1 MSLELLG
8 DGVIV
13 SIIGMCMVFAF
24 LVILVWAMDLMAI
37 VMRYLNTKF
46 PEAVPEVVTSR
57 KSANDDNNAIALAI
71 AAVMNYKNKK

>member
-13 SIIGMCMVFAF
+13 SIIGMGMVFAF

-71 AAVMNYKNKK
+71 AAVMNYKN

>member
-13 SIIGMCMVFAF
+13 SIIGMGMVFAF

>member
-13 SIIGMCMVFAF
+13 SIIGMGMVFAF

-71 AAVMNYKNKK
+71 AADMNYKNKK

>member
-13 SIIGMCMVFAF
+13 SIIGMGMVFAF
-24 LVILVWAMDLMAI
+24 LVIVVWAMDLMAI
-37 VMRYLNTKF
+37 VMRYLNRKF

-57 KSANDDNNAIALAI
+57 KSANDDNNALALAI
-71 AAVMNYKNKK
+71 PAVMNYKNKK